1 MDLSSLNNTLNT
13 LIKKIDGYL
22 DSVPDI
28 EFADYQK
35 QMDTIYISNQYNR
48 IVYEY
53 SNLLRLITETQY
65 FISQCKKAI
74 KLLSNNTVLEK
85 QQKDRI
91 KAAIDMIEEESK
103 PLYNERERLKTI
115 EMFYRT
121 IYSQK
126 SF

>member
-1 MDLSSLNNTLNT
+1 MELSSLTNTLNT
-13 LIKKIDGYL
+13 LIKKIDRYL
-22 DSVPDI
+22 DSTPEI
-28 EFADYQK
+28 EFADYQQ

-65 FISQCKKAI
+65 FISQCKKSI
-74 KLLSNNTVLEK
+74 KLIANNTILEK

-91 KAAIDMIEEESK
+91 KMAIDMIEEESK

-121 IYSQK
+121 IYTHK
-126 SF
+126 DF

>member
-1 MDLSSLNNTLNT
+1 MDLSSLNNTLNI

-22 DSVPDI
+22 DSVPEI
-28 EFADYQK
+28 EFADYKQ
-35 QMDTIYISNQYNR
+35 QMDTVYISNQFNR

-65 FISQCKKAI
+65 FIAQCKKAI
-74 KLLSNNTVLEK
+74 KLLSNNTTLEK
-85 QQKDRI
+85 QQKERI
-91 KAAIDMIEEESK
+91 KTAMEMIEEESK

-115 EMFYRT
+115 EMFYRS
-121 IYSQK
+121 IYSQR

>member
-28 EFADYQK
+28 EFADYKQ
-35 QMDTIYISNQYNR
+35 QMDTVYISNQYNR

-74 KLLSNNTVLEK
+74 KMIASNTALEK

-91 KAAIDMIEEESK
+91 KSAIDIIEEESK

-115 EMFYRT
+115 EMFYRS
-121 IYSQK
+121 IYSHK
-126 SF
+126 DF

>member
-28 EFADYQK
+28 EFADYQQ
-35 QMDTIYISNQYNR
+35 QMDTVYISNQYNR

-74 KLLSNNTVLEK
+74 KLLSSNTILEK

-121 IYSQK
+121 IYTHK
-126 SF
+126 DF

>member
-22 DSVPDI
+22 DSVQEI
-28 EFADYQK
+28 EFADYKQ

-103 PLYNERERLKTI
+103 PLYNERDRLKVI

-121 IYSQK
+121 IYTHK
-126 SF
+126 DF

>member
-22 DSVPDI
+22 DSAPDI
-28 EFADYQK
+28 EFADYQQ
-35 QMDTIYISNQYNR
+35 QMDTVYISNQYNR

-74 KLLSNNTVLEK
+74 KLLSSNTILEK

-103 PLYNERERLKTI
+103 PLYNERDRLKVI

-126 SF
+126 NF

>member
-1 MDLSSLNNTLNT
+1 MDLSSLNNTLNM

-22 DSVPDI
+22 DSIPEID
-28 EFADYQK
+28 FADYK
-35 QMDTIYISNQYNR
+35 QQQDTVYISNQYNR

-53 SNLLRLITETQY
+53 SNLLRLITEIQY
-65 FISQCKKAI
+65 FVSQCKKAI
-74 KLLSNNTVLEK
+74 KLLSSNTVLEK

-91 KAAIDMIEEESK
+91 KAAVDMIEEESK
-103 PLYNERERLKTI
+103 PLYNERDRLKVI

-121 IYSQK
+121 IYTQR

>member
-35 QMDTIYISNQYNR
+35 QMDTVYISNQYNR

-65 FISQCKKAI
+65 FTSQCKKAI

-91 KAAIDMIEEESK
+91 KTAIDMIEEESK

-126 SF
+126 NF

>member
-22 DSVPDI
+22 DSIPEID
-28 EFADYQK
+28 FADYK
-35 QMDTIYISNQYNR
+35 QQQDTIYISNQYNR

-53 SNLLRLITETQY
+53 SNLLRLITEIQY
-65 FISQCKKAI
+65 FVSQCKKAT
-74 KLLSNNTVLEK
+74 KLLSSNTILEK

-91 KAAIDMIEEESK
+91 KAAVDMIEEESK
-103 PLYNERERLKTI
+103 PLYNERDRLKVI

-121 IYSQK
+121 IYSRREY
-126 SF
+126 

>member
-22 DSVPDI
+22 DSVPEI
-28 EFADYQK
+28 EFADYKQ

-103 PLYNERERLKTI
+103 PLYNERDRLKVI

-121 IYSQK
+121 IYTHK
-126 SF
+126 DF

>member
-1 MDLSSLNNTLNT
+1 MELSALNNTLNM

-22 DSVPDI
+22 DSIPEID
-28 EFADYQK
+28 FADYQ
-35 QMDTIYISNQYNR
+35 QQQDTIYISNQYNR

-53 SNLLRLITETQY
+53 SNLLRLITEVQY
-65 FISQCKKAI
+65 FVSQCKKAI
-74 KLLSNNTVLEK
+74 KLLSSNTVLEK

-103 PLYNERERLKTI
+103 PLYNERDRLKNI

-121 IYSQK
+121 IYSRREY
-126 SF
+126 